1 MMRCN
6 QKHPSSLSRRTKTFH
21 LCSVNWCRMLPTISR
36 WLPSLPV
43 VRLWVVSPL
52 ASASSIRSIKAR
64 WHVCFRPSSV
74 QSKVVASHS
83 PAMLRTPSWQS
94 RKPEIMINAGRNRLI
109 ANSSRPHQRRTSF
122 LILRRLQSSAVQC
135 QSVSLS

>member
-94 RKPEIMINAGRNRLI
+94 RKPEIMINAGSIVLPSHCST
-109 ANSSRPHQRRTSF
+109 ANMVKPRCRKCDTA
-122 LILRRLQSSAVQC
+122 SAVWA
-135 QSVSLS
+135 